1 MPVTSVLLPVLFT
14 LVLWWTT
21 TGLVM
26 LFYRA
31 QRRRVRQFFAAL
43 TGVLLLALGGV
54 VLTRSLESTAAV
66 YAAAT
71 CGVLIWAWHTASYYL
86 GFVTGPRDETSPAAP
101 LSLRGRFRVALR
113 ASLHHEL
120 LAALTALLLVALVW
134 DQPNAWAMWMYL
146 ALWLMHVSAKLNV
159 FFGVRNF
166 RIEALPREM
175 HHLGALLGKRSVNA
189 LFPAAVLLETVV
201 VVMLI
206 HQGFMP
212 ATPPAQTAG
221 LFIVATMMTL
231 GIAEHWMLVL
241 PLPSALWAWSPE
253 PRPQPQPQPVEQP
266 VTRHDPLRGSGD

>member
-14 LVLWWTT
+14 MVLWWST

-31 QRRRVRQFFAAL
+31 QRRRVRQFFAVL
-43 TGVLLLALGGV
+43 TGVLLLAFGGIIV
-54 VLTRSLESTAAV
+54 TRSLESAAAV

-86 GFVTGPRDETSPAAP
+86 GFVTGPRDQAP
-101 LSLRGRFRVALR
+101 TTATLSLRGRFRIALR

-241 PLPSALWAWSPE
+241 PLPSALWAWTQESPPE
-253 PRPQPQPQPVEQP
+253 PVEQP
-266 VTRHDPLRGSGD
+266 VIRHDPLRGSGD